1 MPAGTDTGVT
11 LPTDPPPTVAC
22 LVVAAG
28 RGLRAGGGL
37 PKQFRAIAGVP
48 MLARTLRAMA
58 AMPSVHRVV
67 PVIGQGDMQ
76 DYQAL
81 IGAIPGVEYP
91 VFGGATRQDSVRNGL
106 EALTA
111 GGPPDLVLVHDGARP
126 FAAADMVDRVLV
138 ALKDGALAV
147 IPVAAVTDTVK
158 RIGEDGVTVLETI
171 DRAHLRRV
179 QTPQGFQFEALF
191 DAHKAAAGAEMTD
204 DAAVMER
211 AGIAVVAVDGDAAN
225 IKITTAEDFE
235 EAERRMAGNLTVRT
249 GMGFDV
255 HRFEPGDTVTLCGI
269 RIPHTA
275 RLAGHSDADV
285 GLHALTD
292 AILGTIG
299 AGDIGDHFPPSDP
312 QWKGAPSDR
321 FLSHAADLVRA
332 RGGSIDHVDVTL
344 ICERP
349 KIGPHKQA
357 MREAIAGI
365 LKIDIDRI
373 SVKATTT
380 EKLGFTGR
388 GEGIAAQAV
397 ATVRV

>member
-1 MPAGTDTGVT
+1 MPAGTDTEVT
-11 LPTDPPPTVAC
+11 QPPVVC

-58 AMPSVHRVV
+58 AMPCIDRVV
-67 PVIGQGDMQ
+67 PVIGAGDIA
-76 DYQAL
+76 DYETL
-81 IGAIPGVEYP
+81 VGAIPGVDAP
-91 VFGGATRQDSVRNGL
+91 VFGGATRQVSVRNGL
-106 EALTA
+106 EALAA
-111 GGPPDLVLVHDGARP
+111 GNPPALVLVHDGARP
-126 FAAADMVDRVLV
+126 FAAAGLVDRVV
-138 ALKDGALAV
+138 AALKDGARAV
-147 IPVAAVTDTVK
+147 IPAAPVTDTVK
-158 RIGEDGVTVLETI
+158 RVGDDGVTVLETV
-171 DRAHLRRV
+171 DRSRLRRV
-179 QTPQGFQFEALF
+179 QTPQGFLF
-191 DAHKAAAGAEMTD
+191 DALLVAHRAAAGADLTD

-211 AGIAVVAVDGDAAN
+211 AGIAVTAVDGDAAN

-235 EAERRMAGNLTVRT
+235 EAERRMTGNLTVRT

-255 HRFEPGDTVTLCGI
+255 HRFEPGDAVTLCGI

-321 FLSHAADLVRA
+321 FLRHAAALVRA
-332 RGGSIDHVDVTL
+332 RGGLIDHVDVTL

-357 MREAIAGI
+357 MRAAIAGI
-365 LKIDIDRI
+365 LDIDGDRV

-397 ATVRV
+397 ATVRA